1 MLFYCCWLGDGRQW
15 YTSAVHLAG
24 LPSHLARL
32 DVHLAGLSAPCTPG
46 RQSTWQGLIYTCR
59 ASCTPGRSSY
69 TPGRAWRT
77 PGRAVHL
84 AGLDVHLAGLL
95 AHLADLHTHLAGLGA
110 HLAGQSTWQG
120 YLMFAG
126 LAVVAFVVARGSLA
140 VRNLIYQDKVRLPL
154 YTRLVSK

>member
-46 RQSTWQGLIYTCR
+46 T
-59 ASCTPGRSSY
+59 
-69 TPGRAWRT
+69 
-77 PGRAVHL
+77 AVHL